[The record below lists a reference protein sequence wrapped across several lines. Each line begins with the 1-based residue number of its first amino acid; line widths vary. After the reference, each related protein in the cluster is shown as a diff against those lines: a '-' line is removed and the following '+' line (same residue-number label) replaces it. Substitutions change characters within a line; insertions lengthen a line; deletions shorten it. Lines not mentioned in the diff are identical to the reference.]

1 MRYLL
6 VVLLLAGCGSV
17 VPRTAMMLNAMNPLT
32 TDPAALA
39 VSVDLPPGLG
49 IIDDSVTFG
58 VDASNPDRGI
68 RTGQWVLFE
77 DRDVE
82 YRPQYRFSDED
93 AEGLRGLQREL
104 AVWEAEDP
112 QGTQGS
118 FSVNVGVCRD
128 VPAEA
133 LADARGS
140 LFISMDPDQPPMP
153 LVRNGPINRLVNT
166 DTLEALPP
174 CE

>member
-6 VVLLLAGCGSV
+6 VILLLAGCGSV

-49 IIDDSVTFG
+49 IIDDSVTFS

-77 DRDVE
+77 DRDLE
-82 YRPQYRFSDED
+82 NRPQYRFSDED
-93 AEGLRGLQREL
+93 AADLRGLQSEL

-112 QGTQGS
+112 DGTRGS
-118 FSVNVGVCRD
+118 FSVRVGICRD
-128 VPAEA
+128 VPVDA
-133 LADARGS
+133 LVNARGS
-140 LFISMDPDQPPMP
+140 LYISMDPKRPPMP

-174 CE
+174 CA